1 MKRLSIH
8 EITQAN
14 NFIYGMYVKFGSGIR
29 EDEFRSNAWMAYM
42 EARKKYSYEL
52 TSAQYWVDVEK
63 IMWDKIDE
71 QKKYINN
78 MYRINANL
86 SLDQIWGEYKE
97 SIGSLFF
104 PAKGNFVNGIVFW
117 DYVNRLG
124 DKKVRVIRL
133 ITEREDDFDIM
144 EQLHMS
150 LDEYYELKLEIKE
163 DMREYYEF

>member
-1 MKRLSIH
+1 
-8 EITQAN
+8 
-14 NFIYGMYVKFGSGIR
+14 MYVKFGRGIS

-52 TSAQYWVDVEK
+52 ASTQYWYDVEK
-63 IMWDKIDE
+63 IMWEKINE
-71 QKKYINN
+71 YKQ
-78 MYRINANL
+78 YRNRIYRLNANL
-86 SLDQIWGEYKE
+86 SLDQTWGESKE

-104 PAKGNFVNGIVFW
+104 PVKGNFVNGIVFW

-133 ITEREDDFDIM
+133 ITEREEDYDIM

-163 DMREYYEF
+163 DMRGYYEF